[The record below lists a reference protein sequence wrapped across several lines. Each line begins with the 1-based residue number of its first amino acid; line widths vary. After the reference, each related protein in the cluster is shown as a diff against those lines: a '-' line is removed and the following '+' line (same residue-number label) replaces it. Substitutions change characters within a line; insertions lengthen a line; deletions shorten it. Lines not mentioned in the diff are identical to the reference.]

1 MSTAMLSL
9 NDIGK
14 IINFEVYPAVILGTT
29 FDRVEVLAFLDA
41 QSAQQFIDPATLHA
55 NVYPTLPGGVP
66 NRFDGYPYVKLRLSN
81 GTITCLGLPWI
92 NNASISYEEN
102 VTYLIRVSNAGGT
115 DYDRLRLALI
125 SNGYNDIIIEKVVN

>member
-1 MSTAMLSL
+1 MLGL

-14 IINFEVYPAVILGTT
+14 RINFEVYPAAIFGTT

-55 NVYPTLPGGVP
+55 NVYPTLPSGSP
-66 NRFDGYPYVKLRLSN
+66 ARFDTYSYVKLRLSN

-92 NNASISYEEN
+92 IESTITYEEN
-102 VTYLIRVSNAGGT
+102 VTYLITVNNAGGM
-115 DYDRLRLALI
+115 DYDLLRTALVA
-125 SNGYNDIIIEKVVN
+125 NGFNEFTIEKVVN